1 MTDHC
6 SKGLRSNMNEQAPP
20 LRPDNRIHLWSQ
32 AVAAETGI
40 RASSCYQCLR
50 CTNSCPVSAFMDI
63 KPHQVV
69 RLVQLGQKE
78 KLLECSSVWIC
89 LSCEMCSTYC
99 PNEIDVAGLMNYVKN
114 SVVASHKKPAEI
126 DIALFHEIFL
136 EVLHKYGRMNDLQL
150 MQRFKLKTLRHGHK
164 PSYSEIKKDMELAK
178 ELFERGRLK
187 LMPERSRAAKEIR
200 AILEQRHGRVTSS

>member
-1 MTDHC
+1 MHEKSPSLQLD
-6 SKGLRSNMNEQAPP
+6 RQ
-20 LRPDNRIHLWSQ
+20 IHVWPR

-40 RASSCYQCLR
+40 QASSCYQCLR

-63 KPHQVV
+63 KPHQLV
-69 RLVQLGQKE
+69 RYVQLGQRE

-99 PNEIDVAGLMNYVKN
+99 PNEIDVAGLMDYVKN
-114 SVVASHKKPAEI
+114 SVVASHKKPAEVE
-126 DIALFHEIFL
+126 IALFHEIFL

-150 MQRFKLKTLRHGHK
+150 MQRFKLKTLLTGAL
-164 PSYSEIKKDMELAK
+164 PSYSELKKEMGLAR

-200 AILEQRHGRVTSS
+200 AILEQRHGKVISS